1 MECRQ
6 QAPGI
11 FREPQKVGGFQ
22 QGRQLFRGDESDI
35 ILASPRDIDNRAV
48 FRPFDSLIIP
58 PPAGSTGAGGPDNAV
73 LH

>member
-11 FREPQKVGGFQ
+11 FRGTQKMSGFQ
-22 QGRQLFRGDESDI
+22 KNSQLFSGDESNI
-35 ILASPRDIDNRAV
+35 VLASPRDIDNFAV